1 MKTNKSFYL
10 FDFLKNFFKLHNIP
24 IMIYLVMNVVFI
36 YIGSLILTQVYL
48 ELLSVDVSITSKDF
62 YIITALIIS
71 VTYIAAICISLSPIG
86 EWILREREHCV
97 KLEEADISFSERK
110 RISTLFNEVYK
121 TAISTDPAI
130 SEKINLFVKKDTE
143 LNAFAMGRRT
153 ICITTGLLALTDN
166 QIKAVLGHEFGHLSH
181 KDTDLT
187 LVINIANWLTNII
200 FLGVWGLLYICKLF
214 TKLLQIIFSSFNEG
228 IVDFILLILE
238 VAIEFL
244 AFILIKIFQKAWLFF
259 GNLLLYATRRGAEY
273 KADEFSCEL
282 GYYIGLISF
291 FKLLPDSI
299 QGKKSTFKKI
309 ISELTA
315 ITSTHPVTW
324 KRINNIKN
332 KLSNNMFLL
341 T

>member
-1 MKTNKSFYL
+1 
-10 FDFLKNFFKLHNIP
+10 
-24 IMIYLVMNVVFI
+24 MIYLVMNLVFI

-48 ELLSVDVSITSKDF
+48 ELLSVDISITTKNF
-62 YIITALIIS
+62 YIITALSIS
-71 VTYIAAICISLSPIG
+71 VIYIVAICISLSPIG
-86 EWILREREHCV
+86 EWILREREHYV
-97 KLEEADISFSERK
+97 KLEEANISFSERE

-121 TAISTDPAI
+121 TAISADPAI
-130 SEKINLFVKKDTE
+130 SDKVILFIKEDNE

-153 ICITTGLLALTDN
+153 ICITTGLLTLTDN

-214 TKLLQIIFSSFNEG
+214 TKLLQIISSSFNEG
-228 IVDFILLILE
+228 IIDFILFILE
-238 VAIEFL
+238 ATIEFL
-244 AFILIKIFQKAWLFF
+244 AFILIKIFQKLWLFF
-259 GNLLLYATRRGAEY
+259 GNLLMYATSRGAEY

-282 GYYIGLISF
+282 GYYVGLISF
-291 FKLLPDSI
+291 FNLLPDST

-309 ISELTA
+309 ISGLTT

-324 KRINNIKN
+324 KRIDNIKN
-332 KLSNNMFLL
+332 KFSNNMFLL